1 MKKLLVL
8 FCSAGVLLM
17 AGCGSEKVTPED
29 VGKKYMEKRFAG
41 AEANLT
47 ELNYDVVDTGDDT
60 ATVSIEGSISY
71 KEQIFLEKKGGK
83 WVVAAEAPE
92 ATEAVAEAAEAD
104 EAVHAEAD
112 AVQEP
117 AADVEADAEPVEEAH
132 DAHGDSHA
140 PEEVAHH

>member
-47 ELNYDVVDTGDDT
+47 ELKYDVVDTGDDT

-71 KEQIFLEKKGGK
+71 KEQIFLEKKGGN

-112 AVQEP
+112 AEV
-117 AADVEADAEPVEEAH
+117 DAEAPAEPEEEAH
-132 DAHGDSHA
+132 DGHDDSHA
-140 PEEVAHH
+140 AEEVAHH